1 MSIYSSFFKTSPL
14 VTFMHAF
21 ITDIDYVHWQACE
34 EEICCHVI
42 ENVLKIYV
50 NVTCTIQK
58 TRDTSV
64 IYE

>member
-1 MSIYSSFFKTSPL
+1 MKLITYTDKHVGKTFWRKSL
-14 VTFMHAF
+14 
-21 ITDIDYVHWQACE
+21 Q
-34 EEICCHVI
+34 EICCHVI